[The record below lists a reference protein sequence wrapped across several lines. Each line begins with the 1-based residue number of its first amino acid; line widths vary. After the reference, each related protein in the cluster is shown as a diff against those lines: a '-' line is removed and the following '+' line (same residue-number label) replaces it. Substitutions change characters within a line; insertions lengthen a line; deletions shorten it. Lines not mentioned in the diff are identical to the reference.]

1 MKILMKLYSSPSTNS
16 YLVEEMFITTTFIIY
31 VIYSMKITYKRI
43 PYGSGNWK
51 AMILGK
57 K

>member
-1 MKILMKLYSSPSTNS
+1 MKLYSSPSTNS